1 MTATLS
7 SGEREEGARARGERW
22 IYVRDIVKLVIM
34 LHEPT
39 SFLIA
44 GNCGTGLRDLTDE
57 LAEQA
62 TWRVGGGESGLMAAN
77 ENWTAMSTRAES
89 RP

>member
-1 MTATLS
+1 MRS
-7 SGEREEGARARGERW
+7 ERGCGG

-34 LHEPT
+34 LRKPT

-44 GNCGTGLRDLTDE
+44 GNCGTGLRKLDVRE

-62 TWRVGGGESGLMAAN
+62 AERV
-77 ENWTAMSTRAES
+77 
-89 RP
+89 

>member
-1 MTATLS
+1 VAATLS
-7 SGEREEGARARGERW
+7 SEKKETGAKARGERW
-22 IYVRDIVKLVIM
+22 IYVRDIMKLVIM

-62 TWRVGGGESGLMAAN
+62 TEREPNG
-77 ENWTAMSTRAES
+77 R
-89 RP
+89 